1 MSVMVFVAVALADA
15 DEALAEAL
23 ALLADALADEA
34 EPDPLEQP
42 ARPATTAAAAVPDPI
57 FTN

>member
-1 MSVMVFVAVALADA
+1 MVCVAVALADA